1 MLSDVLEAT
10 VDPEQWR
17 LEVERV
23 LPSLK
28 MQHRHDNRVCL
39 YITHTCMYMYQQHY
53 CVSITLS
60 TCSQDWRIHYQQMH
74 QYHDGIKTILS
85 DTKVSQMN

>member
-1 MLSDVLEAT
+1 METT

-28 MQHRHDNRVCL
+28 MQHRHDNRVCMSGKSNL
-39 YITHTCMYMYQQHY
+39 GSSEGVQVHC
-53 CVSITLS
+53 LL
-60 TCSQDWRIHYQQMH
+60 QDWRVHYEQMH
-74 QYHDGIKTILS
+74 QYHDGIKNILS
-85 DTKVSQMN
+85 DTKVSTIATF